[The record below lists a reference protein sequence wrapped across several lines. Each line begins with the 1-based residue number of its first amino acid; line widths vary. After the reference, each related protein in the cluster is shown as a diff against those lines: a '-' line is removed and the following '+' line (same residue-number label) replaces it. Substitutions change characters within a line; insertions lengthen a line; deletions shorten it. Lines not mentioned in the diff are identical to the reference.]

1 MSFTNYIELVVSLI
15 GVFSFI
21 EKKFY
26 RLKKI
31 SLLYNIQ
38 LVCMIYFFLRNN
50 DLINIMYFLTTL
62 LVKKQNLIF

>member
-26 RLKKI
+26 RLRKNKFVVYYI
-31 SLLYNIQ
+31 TSLYDI
-38 LVCMIYFFLRNN
+38 
-50 DLINIMYFLTTL
+50 L
-62 LVKKQNLIF
+62 LS